1 MEPCPTILSAEQCKD
16 LLRLIAKKHC
26 VKASLISTRL
36 LNDEAKEDMLNAE
49 FPMDSLEAHVKAWM
63 DAGMPDYAHGFTDPM
78 EKKQTERRIKP
89 VE

>member
-1 MEPCPTILSAEQCKD
+1 
-16 LLRLIAKKHC
+16 
-26 VKASLISTRL
+26 
-36 LNDEAKEDMLNAE
+36 MLNAE